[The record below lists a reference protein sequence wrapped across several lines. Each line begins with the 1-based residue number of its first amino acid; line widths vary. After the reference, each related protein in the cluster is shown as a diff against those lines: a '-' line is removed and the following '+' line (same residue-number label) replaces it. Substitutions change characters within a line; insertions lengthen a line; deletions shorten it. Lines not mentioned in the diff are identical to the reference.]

1 METWLKMSRGE
12 EKPLDDLLPHFCSRS
27 PYPFPRHPGGG
38 RGGSKLFFS
47 SCSPCASIKQ
57 GIILSTHPSLR
68 RSAKSS
74 PNQTSFLLTKDF
86 SPFCYT
92 YIQLIFIDKIRIPSD
107 CPQISQLINDRSGTQ
122 IPETGNELLPGT
134 EVRCQGLIPMGSWKC
149 LCVHVF

>member
-1 METWLKMSRGE
+1 MSRGE

-38 RGGSKLFFS
+38 RGSGKLFFS

-57 GIILSTHPSLR
+57 GIILPTHPSLR

-107 CPQISQLINDRSGTQ
+107 CPQISQLM
-122 IPETGNELLPGT
+122 T
-134 EVRCQGLIPMGSWKC
+134 EVGLRSQKLGMNFCQAQRFGAKGSYLWA
-149 LCVHVF
+149 HENVFVFMSFKIRRMPF